1 MNKFCHIGFSQI
13 QELYNQH
20 VEQIDSALQHCK
32 ETPCTSGM
40 AGEPIPYQLRNDF
53 AVTGIVFLCFFLAV
67 YALKNGKKYLYQHI
81 KSFFRHKERAGLF
94 DDTSN
99 FNIRYTLSLGGIS
112 CISAGL
118 FVYDFFS
125 KTDPFLFQI
134 VSHYAI
140 LFIYIF
146 CVLLTVTG
154 KALLYQFINW
164 IFFDKEKNKAWI
176 SAYFD
181 LLSGISLVLFPL
193 SLLVVYFNLDFHF
206 SKTFVLTAVIS
217 FKILLFY
224 KCIRNFFNHFHGI
237 LHLILYFCTLEIIPL
252 LFLWKGLIY
261 INNILILKF

>member
-1 MNKFCHIGFSQI
+1 MYKRYGRRTHSLSVTKWLCGH
-13 QELYNQH
+13 
-20 VEQIDSALQHCK
+20 
-32 ETPCTSGM
+32 
-40 AGEPIPYQLRNDF
+40 RNC
-53 AVTGIVFLCFFLAV
+53 VSLLFLAV

-99 FNIRYTLSLGGIS
+99 FNIRYTLSLGSIS

-164 IFFDKEKNKAWI
+164 IFFDKEKIKPGFLPI
-176 SAYFD
+176 LICSP
-181 LLSGISLVLFPL
+181 VFPL
-193 SLLVVYFNLDFHF
+193 SYFLCHCSSF
-206 SKTFVLTAVIS
+206 IS
-217 FKILLFY
+217 I
-224 KCIRNFFNHFHGI
+224 
-237 LHLILYFCTLEIIPL
+237 
-252 LFLWKGLIY
+252 
-261 INNILILKF
+261 